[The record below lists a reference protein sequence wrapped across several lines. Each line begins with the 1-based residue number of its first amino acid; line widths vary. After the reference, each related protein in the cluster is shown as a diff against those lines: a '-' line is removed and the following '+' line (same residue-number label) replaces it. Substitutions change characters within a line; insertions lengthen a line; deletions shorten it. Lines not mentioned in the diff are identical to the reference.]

1 MNYTE
6 NYHLPQYVGSDMVNP
21 LVDTNDAYS
30 EIDTTM
36 ADHESRIAAIEQG
49 GGSSTTGTLTAKG
62 LTFSF
67 RKNGNCCH
75 VDVNGTLTATIE
87 TDVTWSGVE
96 VENPF
101 VPAIA
106 TRSVPVFPCD
116 IYNNGLGIAINTS
129 GAISAKSG
137 VGTIPIGATISC
149 SFDYPIA

>member
-30 EIDTTM
+30 TIDTTM
-36 ADHESRIAAIEQG
+36 ADHETRIAAIEQG

-75 VDVNGTLTATIE
+75 VDVSGTLTAAIE
-87 TDVTWSGVE
+87 HNATWSGVE
-96 VENPF
+96 VVSPF
-101 VPAIA
+101 VPAIVA
-106 TRSVPVFPCD
+106 SSVPVFPCD
-116 IYNNGLGIAINTS
+116 INNNGLGIVINTS

-137 VGTIPIGATISC
+137 VGTIAIGAAISC
-149 SFDYPIA
+149 CFDYPVA